1 MNILITGAN
10 KGIGLELT
18 KLFLQKK
25 ENTVIALS
33 KSSNNLIKLA
43 KSNAKLK
50 IIKFDLENMS
60 QLPSQMEGIAKS
72 YKEIDIL
79 INNAGVLYNNA
90 FENTTYQQLE
100 SSLAV
105 NFKAPYTIIQKLLPQ
120 LKKSKSAHI
129 INISS
134 IGGVQGSSKFKGL
147 SSYSPTKAA
156 LICLTECLAEEL
168 QGTTISLNSLALGAV
183 QTQMLQSAFP
193 GYKASVSPKQMA
205 EYIYDFALTGNKLF
219 NGKVISVSKTNP

>member
-134 IGGVQGSSKFKGL
+134 IGESLLSKMDMIK
-147 SSYSPTKAA
+147 YS
-156 LICLTECLAEEL
+156 LI
-168 QGTTISLNSLALGAV
+168 
-183 QTQMLQSAFP
+183 
-193 GYKASVSPKQMA
+193 
-205 EYIYDFALTGNKLF
+205 
-219 NGKVISVSKTNP
+219 